1 MASRRTVMIH
11 DKMRNSRARK
21 EGIKTLKARQ
31 QQQAGVLQKLWS
43 QAKAEAKSA

>member
-21 EGIKTLKARQ
+21 DGIKALKARQ
-31 QQQAGVLQKLWS
+31 KQQSEVIAKLWS
-43 QAKAEAKSA
+43 QAKEAAKSA